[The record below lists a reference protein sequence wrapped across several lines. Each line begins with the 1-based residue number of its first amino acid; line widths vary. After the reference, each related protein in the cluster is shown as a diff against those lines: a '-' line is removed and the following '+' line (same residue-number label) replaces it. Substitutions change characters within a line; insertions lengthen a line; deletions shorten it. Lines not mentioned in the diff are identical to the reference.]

1 MKKRADAEGIPVFCA
16 HDKLVDPAGL
26 VANPRNPNQHPDSQV
41 EILSRI
47 IKTQGWR
54 SSIVVSKRS
63 GFIVKGHGRLAAA
76 MLLGAKLVPVEFQ
89 EYETE
94 ASEWADLIAD
104 NRIAELSETNH
115 DELKK
120 LMIELR
126 DGNFD
131 LDLTGFSGDD
141 LEAWLKN
148 ELVVAGQ
155 DQGPTPEDKLEDY
168 EQSTVRQI
176 VLIMDSAEFEEIMG
190 KLDTIKKARELD
202 SNTTAAMTAIREY
215 ANSCSGEKETESA

>member
-1 MKKRADAEGIPVFCA
+1 MI
-16 HDKLVDPAGL
+16 DPAAL
-26 VANPRNPNQHPDSQV
+26 VSNPRNPNKHPESQI
-41 EILSRI
+41 EILARV
-47 IKTQGWR
+47 IKSQGWR
-54 SSIVVSKRS
+54 SPIVVSNRS

-76 MLLGAKLVPVEFQ
+76 MLLGEKSVPVEFQ

-120 LMIELR
+120 LMTELR
-126 DGNFD
+126 DQDFD
-131 LDLTGFSGDD
+131 LDLTGFSGSELDS
-141 LEAWLKN
+141 WLKN
-148 ELVVAGQ
+148 ELVMAGQ
-155 DQGPTPEDKLEDY
+155 EQGPTPADQLENY

-176 VLIMDSAEFEEIMG
+176 VLIMGTEEFEEIME
-190 KLDTIKKARELD
+190 TIKKARDLD

-215 ANSCSGEKETESA
+215 ANSCT

>member
-1 MKKRADAEGIPVFCA
+1 MNQQIEPRIAVFCR
-16 HDKLVDPAGL
+16 HNKMIDPAAL
-26 VANPRNPNQHPDSQV
+26 VSNPRNPHKHPESQI
-41 EILSRI
+41 EILARV
-47 IKTQGWR
+47 IKSQGWR
-54 SSIVVSKRS
+54 SPIVVSNRS

-76 MLLGAKLVPVEFQ
+76 MLLGEKSVPVEFQ

-120 LMIELR
+120 LMTELR
-126 DGNFD
+126 DQDFD
-131 LDLTGFSGDD
+131 LDLTGFSGSELDS
-141 LEAWLKN
+141 WLKN
-148 ELVVAGQ
+148 ELVMAGQ
-155 DQGPTPEDKLEDY
+155 EQGPTPADQLENY

-176 VLIMDSAEFEEIMG
+176 VLIMGTEEFEEIME
-190 KLDTIKKARELD
+190 TIKKARDLD

-215 ANSCSGEKETESA
+215 ANSCT

>member
-1 MKKRADAEGIPVFCA
+1 MKKRADADGIFVFCA

-41 EILSRI
+41 QILSRI

-54 SSIVVSKRS
+54 SPIVVSKRS

-120 LMIELR
+120 LMLELR
-126 DGNFD
+126 DGNFN

-168 EQSTVRQI
+168 EQSTVRQN
-176 VLIMDSAEFEEIMG
+176 VLIMDSAEFEEMMG

-202 SNTTAAMTAIREY
+202 SNTIAAMTAIREY